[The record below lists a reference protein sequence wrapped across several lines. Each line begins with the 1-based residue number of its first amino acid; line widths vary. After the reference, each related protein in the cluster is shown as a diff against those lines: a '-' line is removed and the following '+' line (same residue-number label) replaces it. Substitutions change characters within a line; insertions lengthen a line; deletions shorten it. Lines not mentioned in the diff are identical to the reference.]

1 MLIILYNKLNLFKLK
16 ILIKNFKC
24 YYMLLY
30 VPCFLIKFKDVKL
43 TYIQNLSLN
52 NHKKNINVL
61 QFLYKCY
68 A

>member
-1 MLIILYNKLNLFKLK
+1 
-16 ILIKNFKC
+16 
-24 YYMLLY
+24 MLLY
-30 VPCFLIKFKDVKL
+30 VPCFLIKFKNVKL

-61 QFLYKCY
+61 QLQFLYKCY